1 VRSGIHAA
9 SGNGGFTLPEVL
21 LAALLAIAALAAAF
35 AAYSG
40 TLRSFDGT
48 ATLAELQREASM
60 AVEVIARDVRSGS
73 SVTVGG
79 GGDSLNVYYYT
90 GSYDSLAARYYLDGH
105 HRIINLA
112 GAPLAERVSAL
123 DFSTP
128 DGRVVNMDVL
138 VEDTRRAGDGDDI
151 HVLMSSTVACR
162 N

>member
-1 VRSGIHAA
+1 MRSRIRAA

-21 LAALLAIAALAAAF
+21 IASLLAVGALAAGF
-35 AAYSG
+35 ALYGG
-40 TLRSFDGT
+40 TVRSFDGT

-90 GSYDSLAARYYLDGH
+90 GSFDSLAASFHLDGSH
-105 HRIINLA
+105 HLIDIA
-112 GAPLAERVSAL
+112 GRALAERVSSL
-123 DFSTP
+123 DFSSA
-128 DGRVVNMDVL
+128 DGRVVNIDVL
-138 VEDTRRAGDGDDI
+138 VEDTRRAGNGDDI